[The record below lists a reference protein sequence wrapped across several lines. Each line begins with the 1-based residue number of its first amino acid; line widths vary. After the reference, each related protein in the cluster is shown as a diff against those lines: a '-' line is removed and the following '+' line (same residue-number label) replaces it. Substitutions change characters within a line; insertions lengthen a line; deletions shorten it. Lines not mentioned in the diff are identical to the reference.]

1 MLHKSVKSVL
11 LVFWISGTIIS
22 FTGCSTIISA
32 LGTDGLS
39 SSEKEQYVSL
49 ATEYIKTYY
58 SDIINVD
65 DLSYIT
71 VSTENLSS
79 DLLVRVSFGYS
90 DYPAMH
96 ILNVQATPFDDIDYT
111 VHAIEAK
118 EKLNSLITEVFGAS
132 SSLDTPDIA
141 IFSTGDSDI
150 VSSADSLLSSY
161 DSFPFGVA
169 VSTKKNK
176 TSLLSEFEN
185 RLTEAGISQPYYVF
199 FYDDI
204 TTMIRD
210 FRYESSIKGTGKYNN
225 WVFRADYSTPIV
237 FLGEGSAYASTLT
250 PKKSS

>member
-1 MLHKSVKSVL
+1 MLHKSVKNVL
-11 LVFWISGTIIS
+11 LAFWFSGTIIS

-39 SSEKEQYVSL
+39 YSEKEQYVSL

-58 SDIINVD
+58 SDIINAD

-118 EKLNSLITEVFGAS
+118 KKLNSLIMEVFGAS

-141 IFSTGDSDI
+141 IFSTGDSDT

-161 DSFPFGVA
+161 DSFPFGIA